1 MYFNLARLYY
11 RQENWTTALQIFQK
25 SLNMVFEQDQQH
37 PQLAEICNCLG
48 LTYAHRK
55 DCLKAEHYH
64 RLDVEGAEKIL
75 PYDHPDLQRY
85 QYQLEITLLQLNR
98 IGIQH
103 S

>member
-1 MYFNLARLYY
+1 RLYY